1 VKVAEFDDV
10 QEYINKYSDNII
22 TEIPEMFDDDYDEF
36 MQSVKTTKFFMEW
49 LDEKDEE
56 YLLEKYDVRP
66 GEINAKKDKA
76 DWLLYSI
83 EEICKLMKMHSLIK
97 DAARL
102 RFRLKYG
109 AREELI
115 PLLQLK
121 NIGRVR
127 ARIMFNNRIKDIS
140 DVKKIDLTTLT
151 QLLGKNIALDVKK
164 QVGQELSEE
173 KIQVKENKRKGQ
185 INLGDYDE

>member
-1 VKVAEFDDV
+1 VKNKELDDII
-10 QEYINKYSDNII
+10 EYMNSNSGFLLTK
-22 TEIPEMFDDDYDEF
+22 IPELFDDDYDEF
-36 MQSVKTTKFFMEW
+36 VNSLKTAKFFMEW
-49 LDEKDEE
+49 LDEKDEQF
-56 YLLEKYDVRP
+56 LLERFDIRP
-66 GEINAKKDKA
+66 GEISSKKDIA
-76 DWLLYSI
+76 DWLLYSA
-83 EEICKLMKMHSLIK
+83 EELSKLMKMHVLIK
-97 DAARL
+97 DIAKL

-127 ARIMFNNRIKDIS
+127 ARIMFNNKIKDIS

-164 QVGQELSEE
+164 QVGQDLTPE
-173 KIQVKENKRKGQ
+173 KVETREGKRKGQ
-185 INLGDYDE
+185 KSMKDYD